1 MFFIQ
6 RPTVENT
13 KVNSSITRKS
23 RISPPLKS
31 TLVKGA
37 VASAIS
43 LVLAVALTGCGPDL
57 PNSAA
62 AATSVTVSQPVKS
75 VITDWDSF
83 TGRFEATD
91 SVDVRSRVSG
101 YLEKVA
107 FQDGSIVKKG
117 DLLFVIDSRSFQAAV
132 VQAQGK
138 LAQVRSQLSLAE
150 QEFARANVLIESKT
164 IARSLYDQRLQARQ
178 AAQAEVLSAEGA
190 LSNAKLDLEFT
201 RITAPMS
208 GRISRKLISEGN
220 LVNGGNSSATLLT
233 TIVSLDP
240 IDIYF
245 HIDEQ
250 SYLTYRRQA
259 NGAATQSQVRIALP
273 GETEPSLSGRMDFVD
288 NRLDLSTG
296 TLRQRARVSN
306 KDLQLSPGQ
315 FGRVQFSSRAAY
327 PALLLPDTAISVDA
341 TRKVVYVLNP
351 QNKVEIRPVVLGKL
365 HGGLREISSGLQEQD
380 RVIVDGLQRVR
391 AGDTAIAQDR
401 VLAQAAKT
409 SESQEAPL

>member
-1 MFFIQ
+1 MNFH
-6 RPTVENT
+6 
-13 KVNSSITRKS
+13 ITS
-23 RISPPLKS
+23 
-31 TLVKGA
+31 
-37 VASAIS
+37 VASLA
-43 LVLAVALTGCGPDL
+43 LVAALTGCGPDQAG
-57 PNSAA
+57 SAA
-62 AATSVTVSQPVKS
+62 AAPSVTVSLPVKS

-91 SVDVRSRVSG
+91 AVDVRSRVSG

-107 FQDGSIVKKG
+107 FQDGAIVKKG

-150 QEFARANVLIESKT
+150 QEFARASVLIESRT

-190 LSNAKLDLEFT
+190 LTNAKLDLEFT

-208 GRISRKLISEGN
+208 GRISRRLISEGN

-245 HIDEQ
+245 DIDEQ
-250 SYLTYRRQA
+250 SYLKYRRQA
-259 NGAATQSQVRIALP
+259 KAAANQSQVRIALP
-273 GETEPSLSGRMDFVD
+273 GETEPSMTGRMDFID
-288 NRLDLSTG
+288 NRLDPSTG

-315 FGRVQFSSRAAY
+315 FGRVQFSSQAAY
-327 PALLLPDTAISVDA
+327 PALLLPDTAVSVDA

-351 QNKVEIRPVVLGKL
+351 QGKVEIRPVTLGKL
-365 HGGLREISSGLQEQD
+365 HDGLREIVSGLQAQD

-391 AGDTAIAQDR
+391 AGDTATAHTQD
-401 VLAQAAKT
+401 AAK
-409 SESQEAPL
+409 EAQL